1 MESAR
6 KISEPKRRRAPATSP
21 EAREKQLTALAYD
34 AVEKRIR
41 EGKASS
47 QELVHFLK
55 IGSTREQ
62 LEKELM
68 ETRREL
74 MAAKKESLE
83 SMARMEELTQQA
95 IDAFRTYSGT
105 VDDEPY

>member
-6 KISEPKRRRAPATSP
+6 KIPEPKRRRAPATSP

>member
-6 KISEPKRRRAPATSP
+6 KLEQTKRRRAPATSP

-34 AVEKRIR
+34 AVEERIR
-41 EGKASS
+41 SGKASS

-55 IGSTREQ
+55 MGSSREK
-62 LEKELM
+62 LEKENLEM
-68 ETRREL
+68 RKEL
-74 MAAKKESLE
+74 LAAKTEQLQ

-95 IDAFRTYSGT
+95 IDAFKIYSGANN
-105 VDDEPY
+105 VED

>member
-1 MESAR
+1 MDSAR

-95 IDAFRTYSGT
+95 IDAFKTYSGT
-105 VDDEPY
+105 VDDELY